1 MKNGNN
7 YQAKRG
13 APDGECCV
21 EKMSITNSV
30 GEARNE
36 KEERQ
41 VYAEEHRKGRGSG
54 VRNENEV
61 RRKRRL

>member
-7 YQAKRG
+7 YHGKKG

-21 EKMSITNSV
+21 EKWSTTEGV

-41 VYAEEHRKGRGSG
+41 V
-54 VRNENEV
+54 
-61 RRKRRL
+61 